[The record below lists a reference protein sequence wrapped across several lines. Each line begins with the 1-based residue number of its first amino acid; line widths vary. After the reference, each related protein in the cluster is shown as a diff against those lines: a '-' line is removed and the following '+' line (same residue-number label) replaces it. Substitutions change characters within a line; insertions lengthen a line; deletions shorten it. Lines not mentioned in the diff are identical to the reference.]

1 MIVSWILIKVIW
13 VNGYQNTEGDEGGK
27 ISGEQLVRTLLQERY
42 HFLRSRPTGM
52 TRLRLSSPSIVRV
65 LNIDLV
71 LLLYRL

>member
-52 TRLRLSSPSIVRV
+52 TRLR
-65 LNIDLV
+65 
-71 LLLYRL
+71 